1 LKNITALIILVF
13 ALVAPLSASVYKGQK
28 YFKKNCLS
36 CHGKALA
43 FVTAKRYDK
52 WLEYLDENG
61 EVMLKIH
68 QNSPEAAPAMDY
80 FNSEKYRESMEHFK
94 DFFLEYAADTGNI
107 PACE

>member
-1 LKNITALIILVF
+1 MFVLLICSITL
-13 ALVAPLSASVYKGQK
+13 PLNASVYKGQK
-28 YFKKNCLS
+28 YFKKKCLS

-52 WLEYLDENG
+52 WMEYLDENG
-61 EVMLKIH
+61 DVMYKIH
-68 QNSPEAAPAMDY
+68 KSSPEAAPAMEY
-80 FNSEKYRESMEHFK
+80 FESEKYRTSMEHFR